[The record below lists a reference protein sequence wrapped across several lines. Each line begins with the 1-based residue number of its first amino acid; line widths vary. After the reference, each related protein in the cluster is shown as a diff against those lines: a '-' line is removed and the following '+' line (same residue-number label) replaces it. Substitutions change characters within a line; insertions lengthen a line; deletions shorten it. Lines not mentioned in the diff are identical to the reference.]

1 MMMCAVMGLVIAAS
15 ASPVMAQDAIR
26 PPRTTE
32 EPSSPKIVVYL
43 IAVLLLAGVVFASSL
58 RSKRTHQ
65 D

>member
-1 MMMCAVMGLVIAAS
+1 MMCGVMGLMIAVS
-15 ASPVMAQDAIR
+15 SSPAMAQDALR

-32 EPSSPKIVVYL
+32 EPSSPKILVYL
-43 IAVLLLAGVVFASSL
+43 IGVLLMAGVVFASSL